1 MFDTLP
7 FLLLMPPITL
17 DTPFGFS
24 IDLSFWQWFFSLPS
38 LEAAK
43 VLFALGGWTILFYI
57 LFKAG
62 VELWVEYRQK
72 TKYMAKWQWV
82 LLAVDV
88 PALFIQTPK
97 AVEQIFAHLSG
108 AQVSCNIPEKFWRG
122 KKQKWFSFEIIS
134 IEGYIQFLVRTEV
147 EYRDL
152 VEAAIY
158 AQYTEAEI
166 TEVEEYVDSIPDRY
180 PTAEYDIF
188 GVEFQLA
195 QNEAFPIRTYP
206 SFEYKM
212 GKDASVLSDPMAALL
227 ENFTRI
233 GQGEDLWMHLL
244 IEPTGNA
251 WKEKGIAVVKEMM
264 GQKAEH
270 KASIASTLLSFP
282 QGLMSELMSA
292 IAGPSEG
299 DAPEEKK
306 ERKELTPGMRGTVEA
321 IEEKIAKL
329 GFKSKLRVLYA
340 ARKDVYNPSRC
351 IDGFIGAVN
360 QFHIMNRNALVP
372 YAITLS
378 KYDKTQRKTLR
389 LKNTFVKTFK
399 KRKMRWKKS
408 NGYVLN
414 IEELATVWHFPL
426 PFVKTPLLQ
435 KSGYKRAEP
444 PSGLPV
450 EAMENPLRKRGMG
463 ENKPVA
469 DEPAPPENLPYG

>member
-1 MFDTLP
+1 
-7 FLLLMPPITL
+7 MPPVTL
-17 DTPFGFS
+17 DTPFGLS
-24 IDLSFWQWFFSLPS
+24 IDLSFWQWFFGLSS
-38 LEAAK
+38 FGQAET
-43 VLFALGGWTILFYI
+43 VFALGGWTILFYI
-57 LFKAG
+57 FFKAG
-62 VELWVEYRQK
+62 AELWVEYRQK
-72 TKYMAKWQWV
+72 TKFMAKWQWV

-108 AQVSCNIPEKFWRG
+108 ASVSCNIPEKFWRG
-122 KKQKWFSFEIIS
+122 KKQKWFSFEIVS
-134 IEGYIQFLVRTEV
+134 IEGYIQFLVRTEI

-166 TEVEEYVDSIPDRY
+166 TEVEEYVDSIPDKY
-180 PTAEYDIF
+180 PTNEYDIF

-233 GQGEDLWMHLL
+233 GHGEDLWMHLL

-251 WKEKGIAVVKEMM
+251 WKEKGIAVVKELM
-264 GQKAEH
+264 GQKAD
-270 KASIASTLLSFP
+270 KKSSILSSILSFP
-282 QGLMSELMSA
+282 QSFLGELLGALS
-292 IAGPSEG
+292 GPSEG
-299 DAPEEKK
+299 APEEKK
-306 ERKELTPGMRGTVEA
+306 ERKELTPGMRSTVEA
-321 IEEKIAKL
+321 VEEKIAKI

-340 ARKDVYNPSRC
+340 ARKEVYNPSHC

-360 QFHIMNRNALVP
+360 QFHMMNRNALVP
-372 YAITLS
+372 YAVTLAR
-378 KYDKTQRKTLR
+378 YDGKKKKTTR
-389 LKNTFVKTFK
+389 LKNTFIKTFK

-408 NGYVLN
+408 NGYILN
-414 IEELATVWHFPL
+414 IEELATIWHFPL

-435 KSGYKRAEP
+435 KAGYKRAEP

-450 EAMENPLRKRGMG
+450 EALENPLRKKKG
-463 ENKPVA
+463 EGEKSL
-469 DEPAPPENLPYG
+469 PAEAVPPENLPYA

>member
-1 MFDTLP
+1 
-7 FLLLMPPITL
+7 MPPVTL
-17 DTPFGFS
+17 DTPFGLS
-24 IDLSFWQWFFSLPS
+24 IDLSFWQGFFGLSS
-38 LEAAK
+38 FGQAETI
-43 VLFALGGWTILFYI
+43 FALGGWTILFYI
-57 LFKAG
+57 FFKAG
-62 VELWVEYRQK
+62 AELWVEYRQK
-72 TKYMAKWQWV
+72 TKFMAKWQWV

-108 AQVSCNIPEKFWRG
+108 ASVSCNIPEKFWRG
-122 KKQKWFSFEIIS
+122 KKQKWFSFEIVS
-134 IEGYIQFLVRTEV
+134 IEGYIQFLVRTEI

-166 TEVEEYVDSIPDRY
+166 TEVEEYVDSIPDKY
-180 PTAEYDIF
+180 PTNEYDIF

-233 GQGEDLWMHLL
+233 GHGEDLWMHLL

-251 WKEKGIAVVKEMM
+251 WKEKGIAVVKELM
-264 GQKAEH
+264 GQKED
-270 KASIASTLLSFP
+270 KKPSILSSILSFP
-282 QGLMSELMSA
+282 QSFLGELLGALS
-292 IAGPSEG
+292 GPSEG
-299 DAPEEKK
+299 APEEKK
-306 ERKELTPGMRGTVEA
+306 ERKELTPGMRSTVEA
-321 IEEKIAKL
+321 VEEKIAKI

-340 ARKDVYNPSRC
+340 ARKEVYNPSHC

-360 QFHIMNRNALVP
+360 QFHMMNRNALVP
-372 YAITLS
+372 YAVTLAR
-378 KYDKTQRKTLR
+378 YDGKKKKTTR
-389 LKNTFVKTFK
+389 LKNTFIKTFK

-408 NGYVLN
+408 NGYILN
-414 IEELATVWHFPL
+414 IEELATIWHFPL

-435 KSGYKRAEP
+435 KAGYKRAEP

-450 EAMENPLRKRGMG
+450 EALENPLRKKKG
-463 ENKPVA
+463 EGEKSL
-469 DEPAPPENLPYG
+469 PAEAVPPENLPYA